1 LRTAEKGVATM
12 DDRFSTK
19 KLLALRQLTRAIA
32 QLMRAEASEYVAA
45 LLPVLRPS
53 AVLGAYAQGGSK
65 DNDANVEKA
74 FKELTAQF
82 ESVAGSAPFD
92 LHKELRTPL
101 DLVSWGV
108 ELSPVEYA
116 HKVKTPTGE
125 KTITITS
132 PLKWTLSY
140 SGLAPGKLTSTG
152 FTPHRMRELL
162 NNRSR
167 STDEL
172 RHLVL
177 HYLVMHL
184 VILKQPRV
192 SKVFNDL
199 HFPLVTERIGEFGSL
214 PFTCVSS
221 FITTI
226 LPPDEVLIEH
236 TEIAG
241 KDAFEEV
248 VDDQALRT
256 LPDPLRDK
264 IGEMIKAHTVP

>member
-1 LRTAEKGVATM
+1 ME
-12 DDRFSTK
+12 DRFSTK
-19 KLLALRQLTRAIA
+19 KLLALRQLTRAISLA
-32 QLMRAEASEYVAA
+32 MRAEVVEYVAA

-53 AVLGAYAQGGSK
+53 AVLGAYAQGGTK
-65 DNDANVEKA
+65 DNDGTVEKT
-74 FKELTAQF
+74 FKELTALF
-82 ESVAGSAPFD
+82 ESVAGSPPFD
-92 LHKELRTPL
+92 LHKDLRTPL

-108 ELSPVEYA
+108 ELSPVEYVR
-116 HKVKTPTGE
+116 KVKTPAGE
-125 KTITITS
+125 KSITITS
-132 PLKWTLSY
+132 PLKWALSY

-152 FTPHRMRELL
+152 FSPQRMRELL

-172 RHLVL
+172 RQLVL

-184 VILKQPRV
+184 AVTKQPRLG
-192 SKVFNDL
+192 KVFNDL
-199 HFPLVTERIGEFGSL
+199 HFPLVTERIPEFGQL

-221 FITTI
+221 FVTTI

-248 VDDQALRT
+248 VNDEAMKT

-264 IGEMIKAHTVP
+264 INELAKAHAIS